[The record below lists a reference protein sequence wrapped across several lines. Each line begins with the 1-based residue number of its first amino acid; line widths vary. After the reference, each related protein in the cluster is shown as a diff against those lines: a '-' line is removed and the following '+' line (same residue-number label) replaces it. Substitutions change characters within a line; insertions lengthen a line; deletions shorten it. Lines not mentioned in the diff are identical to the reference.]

1 MLTQMLKELEKIE
14 KFSLQQV
21 AEDLVLKIISNL
33 DSFKT
38 TPVGD
43 IPADMLI
50 FFSYLGFLS
59 RPFTNHRTVGEV
71 GGHFFNSSLLL
82 PPVS

>member
-21 AEDLVLKIISNL
+21 AEDLVRKIISNL

-50 FFSYLGFLS
+50 FFFIW
-59 RPFTNHRTVGEV
+59 V
-71 GGHFFNSSLLL
+71 FFHDHSQITGL
-82 PPVS
+82 

>member
-21 AEDLVLKIISNL
+21 AEDLVRKIISNL

-50 FFSYLGFLS
+50 FFLSGFS
-59 RPFTNHRTVGEV
+59 FTTIHKSQDCRGSGRV
-71 GGHFFNSSLLL
+71 FL
-82 PPVS
+82 